1 MSEPILSAQDLHKS
15 YDLGRRLIE
24 VLHGVSLEI
33 GEGEFLSL
41 QGASGTGKS
50 TLLHLLGGLDD
61 PTSGEVLASGQ
72 SLSAMSSTRL
82 AKWRN
87 DEVGFVFQSYHL
99 LPEFDALEN
108 VLLPARMAHA
118 NRSESQKRAESLLER
133 VGLAKRMS
141 HLPAELSARTNSVV
155 ALARALINW
164 PTSRRRANRQSRLKN
179 RRRSA
184 RPPLRT
190 AVRGQPHDDHRHT
203 RRQGGQ
209 GARRTVQLVDGL
221 IATQRLAKRIK
232 IDSRKSPLPGQG
244 EGQGE
249 GRSARFCYEKTD
261 DDHRPEL
268 ELSIPSSALRAPSPH
283 GRRNRSPA
291 LGQAR
296 AVIRISLETENS
308 PQSLASDSSSRP

>member
-1 MSEPILSAQDLHKS
+1 MSEPILRAQDLHKS

-61 PTSGEVLASGQ
+61 PTSGEVFASGQ
-72 SLSAMSSTRL
+72 SLSAMSSARL

-118 NRSESQKRAESLLER
+118 NRAESQKRAELLLER

-141 HLPAELSARTNSVV
+141 HLPAELSGGEQQRV
-155 ALARALINW
+155 ALARALINRPQLLLADE
-164 PTSRRRANRQSRLKN
+164 PTGNLDSKTGGEVLDLLCELQSEANL
-179 RRRSA
+179 
-184 RPPLRT
+184 T
-190 AVRGQPHDDHRHT
+190 MIIVTHDDKVAKR
-203 RRQGGQ
+203 
-209 GARRTVQLVDGL
+209 ARRTVQLVDGL
-221 IATQRLAKRIK
+221 IAK
-232 IDSRKSPLPGQG
+232 
-244 EGQGE
+244 
-249 GRSARFCYEKTD
+249 
-261 DDHRPEL
+261 
-268 ELSIPSSALRAPSPH
+268 
-283 GRRNRSPA
+283 
-291 LGQAR
+291 
-296 AVIRISLETENS
+296 
-308 PQSLASDSSSRP
+308 

>member
-1 MSEPILSAQDLHKS
+1 MSEPILRAQDLHKS

-61 PTSGEVLASGQ
+61 PTSGEVFASGQ
-72 SLSAMSSTRL
+72 SLSAMSSKRL

-118 NRSESQKRAESLLER
+118 NRAESQKRAESLLER

-141 HLPAELSARTNSVV
+141 HLPAELSGGEQQRV
-155 ALARALINW
+155 ALARALINRPQLLLADE
-164 PTSRRRANRQSRLKN
+164 PTGNLDSKTGGEVLDLLCELQSEANLTMII
-179 RRRSA
+179 A
-184 RPPLRT
+184 T
-190 AVRGQPHDDHRHT
+190 HDDKVAKR
-203 RRQGGQ
+203 
-209 GARRTVQLVDGL
+209 ARRTVQLVDGL
-221 IATQRLAKRIK
+221 IAK
-232 IDSRKSPLPGQG
+232 
-244 EGQGE
+244 
-249 GRSARFCYEKTD
+249 
-261 DDHRPEL
+261 
-268 ELSIPSSALRAPSPH
+268 
-283 GRRNRSPA
+283 
-291 LGQAR
+291 
-296 AVIRISLETENS
+296 
-308 PQSLASDSSSRP
+308 

>member
-1 MSEPILSAQDLHKS
+1 MSDPILSAQDLHKS
-15 YDLGRRLIE
+15 DDLGRRLIE

-72 SLSAMSSTRL
+72 SLSAMSSARL

-118 NRSESQKRAESLLER
+118 NRAESQKRAESLLER

-141 HLPAELSARTNSVV
+141 HLPAELSGGEQQRV
-155 ALARALINW
+155 ALARALINRPQLLLADE
-164 PTSRRRANRQSRLKN
+164 PTGNLDSKTGGEVLDLLCELQSEANLTMII
-179 RRRSA
+179 A
-184 RPPLRT
+184 T
-190 AVRGQPHDDHRHT
+190 HDDKVAKR
-203 RRQGGQ
+203 
-209 GARRTVQLVDGL
+209 ARRTVQLVDGL
-221 IATQRLAKRIK
+221 IAK
-232 IDSRKSPLPGQG
+232 
-244 EGQGE
+244 
-249 GRSARFCYEKTD
+249 
-261 DDHRPEL
+261 
-268 ELSIPSSALRAPSPH
+268 
-283 GRRNRSPA
+283 
-291 LGQAR
+291 
-296 AVIRISLETENS
+296 
-308 PQSLASDSSSRP
+308 

>member
-1 MSEPILSAQDLHKS
+1 MSEPILRAQDLHKS

-61 PTSGEVLASGQ
+61 QTSGEVFASGQ
-72 SLSAMSSTRL
+72 SLSAMSYARL

-118 NRSESQKRAESLLER
+118 NRGESMKRAESLLER

-141 HLPAELSARTNSVV
+141 HLPAELSGGEQQRV
-155 ALARALINW
+155 ALARALINRPQLLLADE
-164 PTSRRRANRQSRLKN
+164 PTGNLDSKTGGEVLDLLCELQSEANL
-179 RRRSA
+179 
-184 RPPLRT
+184 T
-190 AVRGQPHDDHRHT
+190 MIIVTHDDKVAKR
-203 RRQGGQ
+203 
-209 GARRTVQLVDGL
+209 ARRTVQLVDGL
-221 IATQRLAKRIK
+221 IAK
-232 IDSRKSPLPGQG
+232 
-244 EGQGE
+244 
-249 GRSARFCYEKTD
+249 
-261 DDHRPEL
+261 
-268 ELSIPSSALRAPSPH
+268 
-283 GRRNRSPA
+283 
-291 LGQAR
+291 
-296 AVIRISLETENS
+296 
-308 PQSLASDSSSRP
+308 

>member
-61 PTSGEVLASGQ
+61 PTSGEVFASGQ
-72 SLSAMSSTRL
+72 SLSAMSYARL

-118 NRSESQKRAESLLER
+118 NRAESMKRAESLLER

-141 HLPAELSARTNSVV
+141 HLPAELSGGEQQRV
-155 ALARALINW
+155 ALARALINRPQLLLADE
-164 PTSRRRANRQSRLKN
+164 PTGNLDSKTGGEVLDLLCELQSEANL
-179 RRRSA
+179 
-184 RPPLRT
+184 T
-190 AVRGQPHDDHRHT
+190 MIIVTHDDK
-203 RRQGGQ
+203 
-209 GARRTVQLVDGL
+209 V
-221 IATQRLAKRIK
+221 AKRIK
-232 IDSRKSPLPGQG
+232 IGSRKITSPWI
-244 EGQGE
+244 
-249 GRSARFCYEKTD
+249 GRGT
-261 DDHRPEL
+261 
-268 ELSIPSSALRAPSPH
+268 
-283 GRRNRSPA
+283 G
-291 LGQAR
+291 
-296 AVIRISLETENS
+296 
-308 PQSLASDSSSRP
+308 